1 MASVDESV
9 VSGVSATS
17 APTFNTIVVYTSTS
31 SASETPSL
39 GLSILQ
45 QSSASTANAHTIDHY
60 ARLAS
65 SATATGTNTPTVRL
79 TKIEVSNAGALSRLV
94 AVYNN
99 TATNSVTATNTVN
112 ATNDFAPLIST
123 ATASSSAT
131 NNATA
136 LGSLVSLA
144 TSYASVTLGLFE
156 VRTSSATATSLP
168 DATRVVT
175 LALTSGCTATAS
187 VISHGSTL
195 NATLFSAAS
204 AASLA
209 TTQHNMTAYVRSA
222 ASAASS
228 VFYKDPNQLA
238 YVMNTETEALSMYN
252 NFSFDSLAYVDGV
265 CYAAGPDGFYK
276 LEGADDDGEDVDAEL
291 TTGFTD
297 LGEQHTKHAG
307 SLYLGYTSDG
317 PTTVS
322 VDTYGMQHPT
332 QISEFDELD
341 QLDALAPRNNRVK
354 LAKGLNSR
362 YWRITIR
369 NKNGSHFEINDV
381 AIDVAV
387 SNRRI

>member
-1 MASVDESV
+1 MGMASVDESV
-9 VSGVSATS
+9 VSNASVVST
-17 APTFNTIVVYTSTS
+17 PTFNTIVAYTSTS

-187 VISHGSTL
+187 VISYGSAKSSVL
-195 NATLFSAAS
+195 VSAAV
-204 AASLA
+204 ATSLVTA
-209 TTQHNMTAYVRSA
+209 QHDMTAYVRS
-222 ASAASS
+222 SAYATSS
-228 VFYKDPNQLA
+228 VSYKDPNQLA

-252 NFSFDSLAYVDGV
+252 NFSFDSLSYVDGV

-276 LEGADDDGEDVDAEL
+276 LEGTDDDGEDVDAEL
-291 TTGFTD
+291 ITGFTD
-297 LGEQHTKHAG
+297 LGEQRTKHAG

-322 VDTYGMQHPT
+322 VDTYGMRHPT
-332 QISEFDELD
+332 QTNELEER
-341 QLDALAPRNNRVK
+341 DAFAPRNNRVR
-354 LAKGLNSR
+354 LAKGLSSR